1 MKNRLFLVA
10 ICLSILFT
18 SCATKIQF
26 DQTCLTCINSQRIM
40 CKEHE
45 CPVTIMVD
53 TVCTVLMSETGEK
66 IVVNEILRQ
75 EGISARDGINLTLAK
90 IRGRYFVTGE
100 GFGHL
105 WMLTPT
111 TDMAKIK
118 KYAFPAK
125 NLAMPPVFEINKK
138 NLLMRGAQKEYQYIF
153 NIDTEKWES
162 NNTTPK
168 AGA

>member
-1 MKNRLFLVA
+1 MKEKSFIFSSNLPLR
-10 ICLSILFT
+10 LFT

-26 DQTCLTCINSQRIM
+26 DKLLNLYQSQEYCVKSM
-40 CKEHE
+40 E
-45 CPVTIMVD
+45 CPVTIMCI
-53 TVCTVLMSETGEK
+53 TCLYSLMSETGEK
-66 IVVNEILRQ
+66 ISSRILRQ

-138 NLLMRGAQKEYQYIF
+138 NLLMRGAQKEYQYIV